1 MRIKSIDPERAI
13 SLIMDMGISRND
25 AIAILLSLGLRRMR
39 NGDWGTEG
47 ESDFEFN
54 LQDIDPYHLIEI
66 SAYEIAYRKVRSK
79 DEKSF
84 YIGTR
89 DDISTILGYA
99 MSRGVE
105 VLSSMSFDSPED
117 LIRQIVDDY
126 WPE

>member
-1 MRIKSIDPERAI
+1 MKIKTIDPESAI
-13 SLIMDMGISRND
+13 SLITDTGVSRND
-25 AIAILLSLGLRRMR
+25 AIALLLSLGLRRMEQ
-39 NGDWGTEG
+39 GEWGSEG

-54 LQDIDPYHLIEI
+54 LHDIDPYHLIEI
-66 SAYEIAYRKVRSK
+66 SAYEIAYRKVKSK

-89 DDISTILGYA
+89 DDISIILGYA

-105 VLSSMSFDSPED
+105 AISSISFYTLED
-117 LIRQIVDDY
+117 LILHIAKDY

>member
-1 MRIKSIDPERAI
+1 MKIKSIDPESAI
-13 SLIMDMGISRND
+13 SLITDMGISRNN
-25 AIAILLSLGLRRMR
+25 AIAILLSLGLRRMQD
-39 NGDWGTEG
+39 GDWGTEG

-54 LQDIDPYHLIEI
+54 LHDIDPYHLIEI

-126 WPE
+126 WTE